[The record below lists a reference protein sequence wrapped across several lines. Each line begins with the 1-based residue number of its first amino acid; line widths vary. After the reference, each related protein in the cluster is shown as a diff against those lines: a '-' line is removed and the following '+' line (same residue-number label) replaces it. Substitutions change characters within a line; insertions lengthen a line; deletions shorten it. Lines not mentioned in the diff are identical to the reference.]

1 MSFKIIK
8 SEKAEQK
15 YKEWKVLGKPIPCVN
30 SYLKVTGKAAFTDD
44 IIRPNMLYGK
54 ILRSPFAHAKIVK
67 IDASE
72 AEALPGVSSVITY
85 KDVETMGVSQK
96 PPAYIL
102 TDRVFYVGDVVAA
115 VAAEDE
121 AIAEEALD
129 LIKVEYEP
137 LPFWL
142 TPEEASSAQ
151 PMHPEVTKDNIVVG
165 MWPPYYRSV
174 GDIKEGFKGSD
185 IIVDVEFRKPNIKHM
200 FLENFTAVAEWRGDE
215 LHVWSH
221 PQVGAVSFAM
231 MLASIFN
238 VPTNKVHVYQCFI
251 GGGFGG
257 KMGDAPLRVAAL
269 AAMLAKKSGRPVKI
283 RTNIREHFVEGAV
296 LDPGIST
303 FKYKIGADKLGNLK
317 AIDATV
323 WAGQGERSINLG
335 IVYCGD
341 TIFNTYRIPNRSFK
355 AYPYYTNTP
364 MSQALRAYGSQ
375 AGVPPLE
382 EAVNEIA
389 EKLGMDPVD
398 FIIKNGLRD
407 GDIVTQYL
415 HNDFQLAGGSLPE
428 LVQKAAEIFNW
439 KEKWKGWSVP
449 TEISGSKRR
458 GIGLAVATHTAWGV
472 PQPDRVKDTVI
483 IKVNVNDGTVEWVTD
498 GRDIGSGFDTVV
510 SQVIAEVLGI
520 DIKDIIHA
528 PPQSVGQPI
537 GGWTF
542 ASKALQSTVFA
553 AYNAANNLK
562 RNIITAAASILN
574 VDPNR
579 LVLDLKGTR
588 IYVAGDPTRYVKL
601 SKIGEIY
608 GGILIGIGSCPSH
621 YEGPESYMDP
631 VTGRRLGMKG
641 MFCSFAEVEVDIET
655 GKIDVIKLMVA
666 TQPGMILNPL
676 MVYGQLIGSAVH
688 GMGCMLWEGI
698 IYDEKTGTPLNAS
711 FIEYPIPTAL
721 DVTEDQFVCVTI
733 VDPDDAKLT
742 PYRAKGIAEGMFAAM
757 WHSIHMAV
765 YNAIG
770 RKIREFPLRPEK
782 ILRALGKAPFPQTKG
797 VV

>member
-1 MSFKIIK
+1 
-8 SEKAEQK
+8 
-15 YKEWKVLGKPIPCVN
+15 
-30 SYLKVTGKAAFTDD
+30 
-44 IIRPNMLYGK
+44 
-54 ILRSPFAHAKIVK
+54 
-67 IDASE
+67 
-72 AEALPGVSSVITY
+72 
-85 KDVETMGVSQK
+85 
-96 PPAYIL
+96 
-102 TDRVFYVGDVVAA
+102 
-115 VAAEDE
+115 
-121 AIAEEALD
+121 
-129 LIKVEYEP
+129 
-137 LPFWL
+137 
-142 TPEEASSAQ
+142 
-151 PMHPEVTKDNIVVG
+151 
-165 MWPPYYRSV
+165 
-174 GDIKEGFKGSD
+174 
-185 IIVDVEFRKPNIKHM
+185 
-200 FLENFTAVAEWRGDE
+200 
-215 LHVWSH
+215 
-221 PQVGAVSFAM
+221 
-231 MLASIFN
+231 
-238 VPTNKVHVYQCFI
+238 
-251 GGGFGG
+251 
-257 KMGDAPLRVAAL
+257 
-269 AAMLAKKSGRPVKI
+269 
-283 RTNIREHFVEGAV
+283 
-296 LDPGIST
+296 
-303 FKYKIGADKLGNLK
+303 
-317 AIDATV
+317 
-323 WAGQGERSINLG
+323 
-335 IVYCGD
+335 
-341 TIFNTYRIPNRSFK
+341 
-355 AYPYYTNTP
+355 
-364 MSQALRAYGSQ
+364 
-375 AGVPPLE
+375 
-382 EAVNEIA
+382 
-389 EKLGMDPVD
+389 
-398 FIIKNGLRD
+398 
-407 GDIVTQYL
+407 
-415 HNDFQLAGGSLPE
+415 
-428 LVQKAAEIFNW
+428 
-439 KEKWKGWSVP
+439 WKGWSVP